1 MINKL
6 EVVGIHADTSDDIQK
21 YVKKKIAKLDGYMPR
36 HARKSA
42 HAEVRLKES
51 KSKDKKQCTAEVI
64 LYVPG
69 EIITAKETTVNMYAA
84 IDIVEEKLKAQ
95 LRKYKAQSSEKQTG
109 KGRSKVRSML
119 AKISRKSEE
128 VIE

>member
-1 MINKL
+1 MIKKL
-6 EVVGIHADTSDDIQK
+6 EVVGIHAEASEDVQK
-21 YVKKKIAKLDGYMPR
+21 YVKKKISKLDSYMPR

-51 KSKDKKQCTAEVI
+51 KSKDKKQCTAEVT

-69 EIITAKETTVNMYAA
+69 EVITAKETTVNMYAA

-95 LRKYKAQSSEKQTG
+95 LRKYKAQSSEKQSG
-109 KGRSKVRSML
+109 KGKVRSML
-119 AKISRKSEE
+119 AKFSRKAEE
-128 VIE
+128 VAES